1 MEVIDVNVRVRVL
14 PLIVLAAALGA
25 TCALAQ
31 KNEPQPVK
39 PPGGPHSAMMA
50 DHCKQMM
57 AMHEQMAADMKAMD
71 AKLEQKV
78 AGMNAAT
85 GSAKIEAM
93 AAVINEMASQR
104 KERTVKMSSMQSHMM
119 AHMGE
124 HMAQSGGPH
133 MGHAM
138 MQCPMMTGAKK

>member
-1 MEVIDVNVRVRVL
+1 VSLSIKVL
-14 PLIVLAAALGA
+14 PLIALAAAVGA
-25 TCALAQ
+25 TGALAQ

-71 AKLEQKV
+71 AKLEQMV
-78 AGMNAAT
+78 AIMNAAT
-85 GSAKIEAM
+85 GSAKTEAM

-104 KERTVKMSSMQSHMM
+104 KETMAKMSSMQSRMM
-119 AHMGE
+119 AHTGE

-138 MQCPMMTGAKK
+138 AQCPMMKGATR